1 MNIRILILCYTMAF
15 LITLGLTPAA
25 KSLAYKIGAIDV
37 PKDKRRV
44 HKRPIP
50 RLGGLAIYYGFLVSI
65 LLFSDI
71 DRQLISIIAGSLL
84 IVGVGIIDDVK
95 QLRAGIKL
103 VVQIVAALIVAF
115 GGVRI
120 TALSMPSMIVPGGII
135 SLGVLSLPITVLWI
149 VGVTNAV
156 NLIDGLDGLAA
167 GICSIATFSL
177 FFIAILAGEISVAV
191 LAAALAGSCMGFL
204 PYNFN
209 PAKIFMGDTGS
220 TFLGYMLSII
230 CIQGLFKGY
239 VIISFIVPFL
249 ILGLPIFDT
258 TYAILRRI
266 KNKKPIMSP
275 DRGHLHHRLIDMGL
289 SQKQTVAI
297 LYVIA
302 MILGLSAVMVV
313 GQGAFAAT
321 IFIACV
327 MLFVF
332 FGGKMIIER
341 QVAIHKEAIDAEK
354 HEKQEK
360 QEKSDP
366 EEKNFTENGQ
376 EDTMSGDFKE
386 IKKLKRTDITEDD
399 DND

>member
-1 MNIRILILCYTMAF
+1 MAF

-65 LLFSDI
+65 LFFSNI
-71 DRQLISIIAGSLL
+71 DRQLIGIIAGSLL

-103 VVQIVAALIVAF
+103 VVQICAALIVAF
-115 GGVRI
+115 SGVRVA
-120 TALSMPSMIVPGGII
+120 ALSMPAVIVPGGII
-135 SLGVLSLPITVLWI
+135 SLGVFSIPITVLWI

-177 FFIAILAGEISVAV
+177 FFIAILAGESSVAI

-239 VIISFIVPFL
+239 VVISFIVPFL

-313 GQGAFAAT
+313 GQGAYTAI

-327 MLFVF
+327 MLFAF
-332 FGGKMIIER
+332 FGGRMIIEK
-341 QVAIHKEAIDAEK
+341 QIAMHKEALEAEK
-354 HEKQEK
+354 AA
-360 QEKSDP
+360 
-366 EEKNFTENGQ
+366 GA
-376 EDTMSGDFKE
+376 
-386 IKKLKRTDITEDD
+386 TEDD
-399 DND
+399 KSTDSDAAENNSNTEDTKND

>member
-1 MNIRILILCYTMAF
+1 MNIWILILCYTMAF

-44 HKRPIP
+44 HKRPTP

-71 DRQLISIIAGSLL
+71 DRQMIAIIAGSLL

-103 VVQIVAALIVAF
+103 VVQIAAALIVAL

-120 TALSMPSMIVPGGII
+120 AALSMPSVIVPGGII
-135 SLGVLSLPITVLWI
+135 SLGVLSIPVTVLWI

-177 FFIAILAGEISVAV
+177 FFIAILAGETSVAV

-313 GQGAFAAT
+313 GQGAFTAT

-332 FGGKMIIER
+332 FGGRMIIER
-341 QVAIHKEAIDAEK
+341 QVALHKEALEAEK
-354 HEKQEK
+354 KAAENAA
-360 QEKSDP
+360 DN
-366 EEKNFTENGQ
+366 EEN
-376 EDTMSGDFKE
+376 
-386 IKKLKRTDITEDD
+386 TDTEDS